1 MPRTGTKELASFAQ
15 QLSELTGYPF
25 RISYQTGA
33 PQLVVT
39 TAGGGVDPVTV
50 MGLTAGHLGDQ
61 LRSMIQGAKFAL
73 GDVPGGPTGWKRA
86 RRPRARSSRR

>member
-1 MPRTGTKELASFAQ
+1 MAYNIGGKPGSVKPAS
-15 QLSELTGYPF
+15 TN
-25 RISYQTGA
+25 GA
-33 PQLVVT
+33 CRAE

-50 MGLTAGHLGDQ
+50 MGLTAGQLGDQ